1 MLRKDLLK
9 EVIMDQRS
17 TILGK
22 DPGIPRHALDRISQL
37 LELPHVVVISGV
49 RRCGKSTLLRQII
62 KEHYA
67 DEDFFYINF
76 EDERL
81 RDFDASQFNDLYEA
95 QLSLLGKKSVFMV
108 DEIQNVDGFEAFVRR
123 FQDMGFKFFI
133 TGSNANLLSRELGTK
148 LTGRHVRVDLQPF
161 SFKEFLDMMGVDHD
175 DGAKFHTESRMKIR
189 NAFDEYLEKGGMPEF
204 LRYGD
209 QEILL
214 RTYEDIILKDIIV
227 RYGLEN
233 VKMVKDL
240 YGYLISNLT
249 NLFSFNSLK
258 RTIGAG
264 STTTVQNYIHH
275 LEEANFCT
283 ILQKYDH
290 SIKKQMVASKKFY
303 LTDHS
308 FVRPVST
315 RLTRDRGKVLENI
328 VFSHIRSRGEPFYY
342 QNGGECDFI
351 IVDRNEVVMAVQ
363 VTWEMNETT
372 KEREVD
378 GLFKAISEFDL
389 DEGTIVTY
397 DQNAEMAMDGKKIN
411 VVPAWKWLI
420 SY

>member
-1 MLRKDLLK
+1 MVQRELLK

-17 TILGK
+17 TILEK
-22 DPGIPRHALDRISQL
+22 DPGIPRHAMSRISQL
-37 LELPHVVVISGV
+37 TELPHVVVISGV

-67 DEDFFYINF
+67 DEEFFYINF

-81 RDFDASQFNDLYEA
+81 RDFDASRFNDIYEA
-95 QLSLLGKKSVFMV
+95 QLSLFGKLRVFMV
-108 DEIQNVDGFEAFVRR
+108 DEIQNVDGFESFVRR

-161 SFKEFLDMMGVDHD
+161 SFKEVLDMMGIDHD
-175 DGAKFHTESRMKIR
+175 DKAIYHTESRMDICK
-189 NAFDEYLEKGGMPEF
+189 AFDEYLEKGGMPEF

-214 RTYEDIILKDIIV
+214 RIYEDIVLKDIVV
-227 RYGLEN
+227 RYELEN

-249 NLFSFNSLK
+249 NRFSFNSLK
-258 RTIGAG
+258 KTIGAG
-264 STTTVQNYIHH
+264 STTTIQNYIHY
-275 LEEANFCT
+275 LEGANFCT
-283 ILQKYDH
+283 ILLKYDR
-290 SIKKQMVASKKFY
+290 SIKKQIVASKKFY
-303 LTDHS
+303 LTDHG

-328 VFSHIRSRGEPFYY
+328 VFSHIRSRGEPFFYEDS
-342 QNGGECDFI
+342 GECDFI
-351 IVDRNEVVMAVQ
+351 IVDKNQVIMALQ

-372 KEREVD
+372 RKREIG
-378 GLFKAISEFDL
+378 GLLKAISEFDL
-389 DEGTIVTY
+389 DEGVIVTY
-397 DQNAEMAMDGKKIN
+397 DQEEEIEVDGKNIN
-411 VVPAWKWLI
+411 VVPAWKWLL
-420 SY
+420 SS